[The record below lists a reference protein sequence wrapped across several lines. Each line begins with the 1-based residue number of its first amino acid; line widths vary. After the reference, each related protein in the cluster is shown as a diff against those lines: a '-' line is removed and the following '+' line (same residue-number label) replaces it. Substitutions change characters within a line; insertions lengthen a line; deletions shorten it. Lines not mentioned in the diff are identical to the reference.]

1 MLKLMKKILTLALLL
16 TLGAGIF
23 EVRAAE
29 PAESEARA
37 AEPFTL
43 DAYYTYPNEIA
54 LNYGVGSAQTFV
66 NLFSSIFVAI
76 PSAIAGMELDKVRS
90 TGTIGVSY
98 QRSLGKVVSV
108 GAAFNYIR
116 TFSTSHNKTDAAITS
131 QYTMDWYTLM
141 ATARFYWFK
150 KRVVAMYSKIGVG
163 ATLTGSSYIKNNGT
177 ELEKGD
183 YTFQWV
189 KIPAFQLSGVC
200 VEFGGRFRG
209 FVELGIGMEGILN
222 AGIKYYL

>member
-37 AEPFTL
+37 TGPFAPE
-43 DAYYTYPNEIA
+43 DYYTYPNEIA
-54 LNYGVGSAQTFV
+54 LNYGVGSAQSFV
-66 NLFSSIFVAI
+66 NVLSSVFVAI
-76 PSAIAGMELDKVRS
+76 PSSIAGMKLDGIWS
-90 TGTIGVSY
+90 TGAIGVSY

-108 GAAFNYIR
+108 GGTFNYIR
-116 TFSTSHNKTDAAITS
+116 TACSFQDKNDPSITAKNA
-131 QYTMDWYTLM
+131 MDWFTLM

-163 ATLTGSSYIKNNGT
+163 AAVTGSSYVKHKGT
-177 ELEKGD
+177 EVEKGD

>member
-1 MLKLMKKILTLALLL
+1 MKKILTIALLL
-16 TLGAGIF
+16 ACGAGMF
-23 EVRAAE
+23 
-29 PAESEARA
+29 EARA
-37 AEPFTL
+37 AEPNESKARASEPFTL
-43 DAYYTYPNEIA
+43 EDYYTYPNEIA

-66 NLFSSIFVAI
+66 NLVSSIFVAI

-116 TFSTSHNKTDAAITS
+116 TFSTSHNKNDAAITS
-131 QYTMDWYTLM
+131 QYTMDWFTLM

-150 KRVVAMYSKIGVG
+150 KPAVAMYSKIGVG
-163 ATLTGSSYIKNNGT
+163 ATLTGSSYIKKNGT

>member
-29 PAESEARA
+29 SAESEARA
-37 AEPFTL
+37 TEPFTI

-54 LNYGVGSAQTFV
+54 LNYGIGSVQSFA
-66 NLFSSIFVAI
+66 NLVTSIFVAI
-76 PSAIAGMELDKVRS
+76 PSSLAGMQFDGIRS
-90 TGTIGVSY
+90 TGAIGVGY
-98 QRSLGKVVSV
+98 QRCLGKVVSV
-108 GAAFNYIR
+108 GGTFNYIR
-116 TFSTSHNKTDAAITS
+116 TSSSFHDKNNEAITAKDA
-131 QYTMDWYTLM
+131 MDWFSLM

-150 KRVVAMYSKIGVG
+150 KPAVAMYSKIGVG
-163 ATLTGSSYIKNNGT
+163 AALIGASYVKHNRT
-177 ELEKGD
+177 EVEKGA
-183 YTFQWV
+183 YTFKW
-189 KIPAFQLSGVC
+189 IPAVQLSGVG

-209 FVELGIGMEGILN
+209 FVELGVGMEGILN

>member
-37 AEPFTL
+37 AGPFAPE
-43 DAYYTYPNEIA
+43 DYYTYPNDIS
-54 LNYGVGSAQTFV
+54 LNYGIGSAQSFV
-66 NLFSSIFVAI
+66 NVLSSVFVAI
-76 PSAIAGMELDKVRS
+76 PSSIAGMKLDGIWS
-90 TGTIGVSY
+90 TGAIGVSY

-108 GAAFNYIR
+108 GGTFNYIR
-116 TFSTSHNKTDAAITS
+116 TACSFQDKNDPSITAKNA
-131 QYTMDWYTLM
+131 MDWFTLM

-163 ATLTGSSYIKNNGT
+163 AAVTGSSYVKHKGT
-177 ELEKGD
+177 EVEKGD